1 MRSETLAIC
10 GEILASLGDRNP
22 ERPAVFSHT
31 FGTPMPEPVLWPLD
45 AHTRAKHRVLR
56 AYLDAWI
63 PVMAQQALKMRGMI
77 VGAPRLLI
85 VDGFA
90 GPGRYATGEPGS
102 PLIMLEALLEHAAFP
117 RLGEVTFIYLF
128 IEHDPRRVAHLER
141 EIDKLHFPD
150 NVEVMIEHG
159 EFENTFGTLVE
170 GIHARGH
177 QLVPTFA
184 FIDPFGYSAAS
195 MSLAGR
201 FLDFPRC
208 EALVFLPLSFVHRF
222 VTREGQEAA
231 MTALFGGDEWKAARD
246 LDGDERRAFLLD
258 LFQRN
263 MAAQGQ
269 VEYVRSFALRTRDGN
284 DYRLV
289 FATGHRRGLELM
301 KDAMWSVDPEEGTR
315 YIARTDQGQEVLFT
329 AGAVNTSPLR
339 AQLRA
344 AFGTDWFSVPQAA
357 DVTLFDTPFHPSKH
371 LKRLTLKPAEEDRI
385 IEVDRPK
392 GRRRGSFGDDVRVR
406 FVA

>member
-1 MRSETLAIC
+1 
-10 GEILASLGDRNP
+10 
-22 ERPAVFSHT
+22 
-31 FGTPMPEPVLWPLD
+31 MPEPVLWPLD

-63 PVMAQQALKMRGMI
+63 PVMAQQALKVQAMMI
-77 VGAPRLLI
+77 EKPRLLL

-102 PLIMLEALLEHAAFP
+102 PLIMLDALLEHSAFSK
-117 RLGEVTFIYLF
+117 LGDVRFLYLF
-128 IEHDPRRVAHLER
+128 IEHDARRVAHLQG
-141 EIDKLHFPD
+141 EIDKLDLPA
-150 NVEVMIEHG
+150 NVAVGIEHG
-159 EFENTFGTLVE
+159 EFEDTFGRLVE
-170 GIHARGH
+170 GIHESGH
-177 QLVPTFA
+177 RLVPTFA

-222 VTREGQEAA
+222 VTRDGQEPA

-246 LDGDERRAFLLD
+246 LEGDERRAFLLE
-258 LFQRN
+258 LFERK
-263 MAAQGQ
+263 MGAQGQ
-269 VEYVRSFALRTRDGN
+269 VEHVRSFALRTRDGN

-301 KDAMWSVDPEEGTR
+301 KDAMWSVDTEEGTR
-315 YIARTDQGQEVLFT
+315 YIARTDEGQEVLFT
-329 AGAVNTSPLR
+329 AGAVDTSPLL

-344 AFGTDWFSVPQAA
+344 KFGTDWFTVEQAA
-357 DVTLFDTPFHPSKH
+357 DVTLFETPFHPSKH
-371 LKRLTLKPAEEDRI
+371 LKLATLKPAEADGA
-385 IEVDRPK
+385 IEVDRPE
-392 GRRRGSFGDDVRVR
+392 GRRRGSFGDDVRMR